1 MDYKPVIIDALRV
14 LEARDKAEKKPF
26 SVRAYATVLR
36 HLEAHPAP
44 IRSLAEIPVFQGVG
58 EKIKKKMEEI
68 VETGR
73 LEAAEKAKAD
83 YPLDALA
90 LFGGIYGI
98 GPVKAKELVDMGLRT
113 LTDLR
118 VELHLRPDLL
128 HEKQKAGLFYYE
140 DLVERIP
147 REEMREHEAYL
158 QGILET
164 HCRDTNPTP
173 CGDASVCFTNT
184 PLSSGAGSVSKR
196 EGYVCEAHACV
207 SLTIVGSY
215 RRGAETSGDVDVL
228 LRVPSA
234 WTSLMCAT
242 YLHNFVMELETAGYM
257 EYILALGEKKCMGIA
272 RLPSHDGKDYKARRV
287 DFLIT
292 PEHEYACALLYFT
305 GSDMFNVAFRQR
317 ALQKGYTLNEHGMTP
332 CGDAQSSPA
341 QSRPAGTAG
350 LVGAAGLVSVC
361 STNTPLSRGNV
372 PAPPPFHTEQ
382 DIFRFLSLQY
392 VEPSKR
398 VEGALRTLIKRP
410 KVVYP

>member
-14 LEARDKAEKKPF
+14 LEARDRADKKPF

-73 LEAAEKAKAD
+73 LEAAEKAKAE
-83 YPLDALA
+83 YPLEALA

-98 GPVKAKELVDMGLRT
+98 GPVKARELVEMGLRT

-118 VELHLRPDLL
+118 VELHMRPDLL

-147 REEMREHEAYL
+147 REEMREHDMYL
-158 QGILET
+158 QGVVTQVL
-164 HCRDTNPTP
+164 
-173 CGDASVCFTNT
+173 GQ
-184 PLSSGAGSVSKR
+184 GVSM
-196 EGYVCEAHACV
+196 
-207 SLTIVGSY
+207 TIVGSY
-215 RRGAETSGDVDVL
+215 RRNAETSGDVDVL
-228 LRVPSA
+228 LRVPLA
-234 WTSLMCAT
+234 WTAAEGASSLERLARA
-242 YLHNFVMELETAGYM
+242 LETAGYM
-257 EYILALGEKKCMGIA
+257 EYVLALGEKKCMGIA
-272 RLPSHDGKDYKARRV
+272 RLPAQNKARRV

-305 GSDMFNVAFRQR
+305 GSDMFNVAFRQH
-317 ALQKGYTLNEHGMTP
+317 ALQKGYTLNEHSMEALRAPIPPSMGEKE
-332 CGDAQSSPA
+332 
-341 QSRPAGTAG
+341 
-350 LVGAAGLVSVC
+350 
-361 STNTPLSRGNV
+361 V
-372 PAPPPFHTEQ
+372 PPPPPFKTEE

-410 KVVYP
+410 KVVHP

>member
-14 LEARDKAEKKPF
+14 LEARDKADKKPF

-73 LEAAEKAKAD
+73 LEAAEKAKAE

-98 GPVKAKELVDMGLRT
+98 GPVKARELVDMGLRT

-118 VELHLRPDLL
+118 VELHISHDLL

-147 REEMREHEAYL
+147 REEMREHEMYL
-158 QGILET
+158 QGVITQVLGQ
-164 HCRDTNPTP
+164 D
-173 CGDASVCFTNT
+173 
-184 PLSSGAGSVSKR
+184 VSM
-196 EGYVCEAHACV
+196 
-207 SLTIVGSY
+207 TIVGSY
-215 RRGAETSGDVDVL
+215 RRGAETSGDIDVII
-228 LRVPSA
+228 RVPSSNGQSPLERGVFVEH
-234 WTSLMCAT
+234 TERLHCAT
-242 YLHNFVMELETAGYM
+242 YLHNVVMALETAGYI
-257 EYILALGEKKCMGIA
+257 EYILALGEKKSMGIA
-272 RLPSHDGKDYKARRV
+272 RLPSHDGKGYKARRV

-317 ALQKGYTLNEHGMTP
+317 ALQKGYTLNEHSMAP
-332 CGDAQSSPA
+332 CGDA
-341 QSRPAGTAG
+341 
-350 LVGAAGLVSVC
+350 SVP
-361 STNTPLSRGNV
+361 TPLSRGNV

>member
-14 LEARDKAEKKPF
+14 LEARDKADKKHF

-36 HLEAHPAP
+36 QLEAHPAP
-44 IRSLAEIPVFQGVG
+44 IRSFAEIPVFQGVG

-73 LEAAEKAKAD
+73 LEAAEKAKAE
-83 YPLDALA
+83 YPLEALA
-90 LFGGIYGI
+90 LFGSIYGI
-98 GPVKAKELVDMGLRT
+98 GPVKARELVDMGLRT

-118 VELHLRPDLL
+118 VELHLSHDLL

-147 REEMREHEAYL
+147 REEMWEHELLL
-158 QGILET
+158 QGVVT
-164 HCRDTNPTP
+164 QVV
-173 CGDASVCFTNT
+173 G
-184 PLSSGAGSVSKR
+184 
-196 EGYVCEAHACV
+196 EGV

-228 LRVPSA
+228 LRVPSS
-234 WTSLMCAT
+234 WTSLMCGT
-242 YLHNFVMELETAGYM
+242 YLHKFVMAIEENGYM

-272 RLPSHDGKDYKARRV
+272 RLPSRGKDYKARRV

-317 ALQKGYTLNEHGMTP
+317 ALQKGYTLNEHIMAP
-332 CGDAQSSPA
+332 IGDSP
-341 QSRPAGTAG
+341 P
-350 LVGAAGLVSVC
+350 
-361 STNTPLSRGNV
+361 
-372 PAPPPFHTEQ
+372 PPPFTSEQ

>member
-14 LEARDKAEKKPF
+14 LEARDRADKKPF
-26 SVRAYATVLR
+26 SARAYATVLR
-36 HLEAHPAP
+36 HLEAHPNT
-44 IRSLAEIPVFQGVG
+44 IRSLVEIPIFQGVG

-73 LEAAEKAKAD
+73 LEAAEKAKAE
-83 YPLDALA
+83 YPLEALA

-98 GPVKAKELVDMGLRT
+98 GPVKAGELVEMGLRT

-118 VELHLRPDLL
+118 VELHMRPDLL
-128 HEKQKAGLFYYE
+128 HEKQKAGLAYYE

-147 REEMREHEAYL
+147 REEMREHESLL
-158 QGILET
+158 QGVVTQVL
-164 HCRDTNPTP
+164 
-173 CGDASVCFTNT
+173 GQ
-184 PLSSGAGSVSKR
+184 GVSKR
-196 EGYVCEAHACV
+196 EGYGDACV
-207 SLTIVGSY
+207 SMTIVGSY

-234 WTSLMCAT
+234 WTPLMCGE
-242 YLHNFVMELETAGYM
+242 YLHTFVRALEENGYM
-257 EYILALGEKKCMGIA
+257 EYVLALGEKKCMGIA
-272 RLPSHDGKDYKARRV
+272 RLPAQGKDYKARRV

-305 GSDMFNVAFRQR
+305 GSDMFNVAFRQH
-317 ALQKGYTLNEHGMTP
+317 ALQKGYTLNEHFLSSM
-332 CGDAQSSPA
+332 GD
-341 QSRPAGTAG
+341 
-350 LVGAAGLVSVC
+350 
-361 STNTPLSRGNV
+361 
-372 PAPPPFHTEQ
+372 APPPPFKTED

-410 KVVYP
+410 KVVHP

>member
-14 LEARDKAEKKPF
+14 LEARDRADKKPF

-83 YPLDALA
+83 YPLEALA

-98 GPVKAKELVDMGLRT
+98 GPVKARELVEMGLRT

-118 VELHLRPDLL
+118 VELHMRPDLL

-147 REEMREHEAYL
+147 REEMREHERFL
-158 QGILET
+158 VGTL
-164 HCRDTNPTP
+164 R
-173 CGDASVCFTNT
+173 VCSTNT
-184 PLSSGAGSVSKR
+184 PLSHQAGSVSKR
-196 EGYVCEAHACV
+196 EGYGDACV
-207 SLTIVGSY
+207 SITIVGSY

-234 WTSLMCAT
+234 WTAAEGAS
-242 YLHNFVMELETAGYM
+242 YLHKFVRALETAGYM
-257 EYILALGEKKCMGIA
+257 EYVLALGEKKCMGVA
-272 RLPSHDGKDYKARRV
+272 RLRGKDYKARRV

-305 GSDMFNVAFRQR
+305 GSDMFNVAFRQH
-317 ALQKGYTLNEHGMTP
+317 ALQKGYTLNEHSMEALRAPIPPSMGEKE
-332 CGDAQSSPA
+332 
-341 QSRPAGTAG
+341 
-350 LVGAAGLVSVC
+350 
-361 STNTPLSRGNV
+361 V
-372 PAPPPFHTEQ
+372 PPPPPFKTEE

-392 VEPSKR
+392 VDPSKR

-410 KVVYP
+410 KVVHP

>member
-14 LEARDKAEKKPF
+14 LEARDRADKKPF

-83 YPLDALA
+83 YPLEALA

-98 GPVKAKELVDMGLRT
+98 GPVKARELVEMGLRT
-113 LTDLR
+113 IIDLR
-118 VELHLRPDLL
+118 IELHMRPDLL

-147 REEMREHEAYL
+147 REEMREHDMYL
-158 QGILET
+158 QGVVTQVL
-164 HCRDTNPTP
+164 
-173 CGDASVCFTNT
+173 GQ
-184 PLSSGAGSVSKR
+184 GVSM
-196 EGYVCEAHACV
+196 
-207 SLTIVGSY
+207 TIVGSY
-215 RRGAETSGDVDVL
+215 RRNAETSGDVDVL
-228 LRVPSA
+228 LRVPLA
-234 WTSLMCAT
+234 WTAAEGASSLERLARA
-242 YLHNFVMELETAGYM
+242 LETAGYM
-257 EYILALGEKKCMGIA
+257 EYVLALGEKKCMGIA
-272 RLPSHDGKDYKARRV
+272 RLPAQNKARRV

-305 GSDMFNVAFRQR
+305 GSDMFNVAFRQH
-317 ALQKGYTLNEHGMTP
+317 ALQKGYTLNEHNMTP
-332 CGDAQSSPA
+332 MGDAPS
-341 QSRPAGTAG
+341 
-350 LVGAAGLVSVC
+350 
-361 STNTPLSRGNV
+361 
-372 PAPPPFHTEQ
+372 PPPFHTEQ

-410 KVVYP
+410 KVVHP

>member
-1 MDYKPVIIDALRV
+1 MGMTFLRETVLSIFNDFLHKKLKVTHDYRKRHIIDYKPVMDYKPVIIDALRV
-14 LEARDKAEKKPF
+14 LEARDKADKKPF

-73 LEAAEKAKAD
+73 LEAAEKAKAE

-90 LFGGIYGI
+90 LFGSIYGI
-98 GPVKAKELVDMGLRT
+98 GPVKARELVDMGLRT

-118 VELHLRPDLL
+118 VELHMRPDLL

-147 REEMREHEAYL
+147 REEMREHEVYL
-158 QGILET
+158 QAII
-164 HCRDTNPTP
+164 DTIR
-173 CGDASVCFTNT
+173 A
-184 PLSSGAGSVSKR
+184 PLSREAGEVSMT
-196 EGYVCEAHACV
+196 V
-207 SLTIVGSY
+207 VGSY

-234 WTSLMCAT
+234 WTSLMCGE
-242 YLHNFVMELETAGYM
+242 YLHNVVMALETAGYM

-272 RLPSHDGKDYKARRV
+272 RLHDGKDYKARRV

-317 ALQKGYTLNEHGMTP
+317 ALQKGYTLNEHLLASI
-332 CGDAQSSPA
+332 GDA
-341 QSRPAGTAG
+341 
-350 LVGAAGLVSVC
+350 
-361 STNTPLSRGNV
+361 

-410 KVVYP
+410 KVCYP

>member
-26 SVRAYATVLR
+26 SVRAYVTVLR

-44 IRSLAEIPVFQGVG
+44 IRSLEEIPVFQGVG

-73 LEAAEKAKAD
+73 LEAAEKAKAE

-98 GPVKAKELVDMGLRT
+98 GPVKARELVDMGLRT

-118 VELHLRPDLL
+118 VELHMRPDLL

-147 REEMREHEAYL
+147 REEMREHELLL
-158 QGILET
+158 QGILGT

-173 CGDASVCFTNT
+173 CGDASVPT

-196 EGYVCEAHACV
+196 EGYGDACV
-207 SLTIVGSY
+207 SITIVGSY

-228 LRVPSA
+228 LRVPSS
-234 WTSLMCAT
+234 WTSLKCAS
-242 YLHNFVMELETAGYM
+242 YLHKFVGSLEEGGYM
-257 EYILALGEKKCMGIA
+257 EYGLALGEKKCMGIA

-317 ALQKGYTLNEHGMTP
+317 ALQKGYTLNEHLLTSM
-332 CGDAQSSPA
+332 GDAP
-341 QSRPAGTAG
+341 T
-350 LVGAAGLVSVC
+350 
-361 STNTPLSRGNV
+361 
-372 PAPPPFHTEQ
+372 PPPFHTEQ

-410 KVVYP
+410 TVVYP

>member
-44 IRSLAEIPVFQGVG
+44 LRSLAEIPVFQGVG

-83 YPLDALA
+83 YPLEALA
-90 LFGGIYGI
+90 LFGSIYGI
-98 GPVKAKELVDMGLRT
+98 GPVKARELVDMGLRT

-158 QGILET
+158 QAII
-164 HCRDTNPTP
+164 DTVRAPLSS
-173 CGDASVCFTNT
+173 GDASVPT

-207 SLTIVGSY
+207 SITVVGSY

-234 WTSLMCAT
+234 WTSLMCAS

-272 RLPSHDGKDYKARRV
+272 RLRDGKDYKARRV

-317 ALQKGYTLNEHGMTP
+317 ALQKGYTLNEHIMAP

-341 QSRPAGTAG
+341 
-350 LVGAAGLVSVC
+350 GAAGLVSVC

-372 PAPPPFHTEQ
+372 PPPPPFHTEQ

-410 KVVYP
+410 KVCYP

>member
-14 LEARDKAEKKPF
+14 LEARDKADKKPF

-44 IRSLAEIPVFQGVG
+44 IRSIAEIPVFQGVG

-73 LEAAEKAKAD
+73 LEAAEKAKVD

-98 GPVKAKELVDMGLRT
+98 GPVKARELVDMGLRT

-118 VELHLRPDLL
+118 VELHMRPDLL

-158 QGILET
+158 QGVVET
-164 HCRDTNPTP
+164 LRS
-173 CGDASVCFTNT
+173 GDASVPT
-184 PLSSGAGSVSKR
+184 PLSHQAGSVSKR
-196 EGYVCEAHACV
+196 EGYGDACV
-207 SLTIVGSY
+207 SIVGSY

-228 LRVPSA
+228 LRVPSS

-242 YLHNFVMELETAGYM
+242 YLHTFVMAMETAGYM

-272 RLPSHDGKDYKARRV
+272 RLPSRDGKEYKARRV

-317 ALQKGYTLNEHGMTP
+317 ALQKGYTLNEHELTP
-332 CGDAQSSPA
+332 MNE
-341 QSRPAGTAG
+341 
-350 LVGAAGLVSVC
+350 AAK
-361 STNTPLSRGNV
+361 
-372 PAPPPFHTEQ
+372 PPPFTSEQ

-398 VEGALRTLIKRP
+398 VEGAVRVMIKRP
-410 KVVYP
+410 TVVYP

>member
-1 MDYKPVIIDALRV
+1 MFCEKSENILPSPRERGCGVYEVRLRLPKIEVETWKEGRHTMDYKPVIIDALRV
-14 LEARDKAEKKPF
+14 LEARDRADKKPF

-36 HLEAHPAP
+36 HLEAHHAP
-44 IRSLAEIPVFQGVG
+44 IRCKAEIPIFQGVG

-83 YPLDALA
+83 YPLEALA

-98 GPVKAKELVDMGLRT
+98 GPVKARELVEMGLRT
-113 LTDLR
+113 IIDLR
-118 VELHLRPDLL
+118 VELHMRPDLL

-147 REEMREHEAYL
+147 REEMRMHELLL
-158 QGILET
+158 QGFVTQVLGQDVSMTIVGTL
-164 HCRDTNPTP
+164 RVP
-173 CGDASVCFTNT
+173 T
-184 PLSSGAGSVSKR
+184 PLSHRAGDVSMT
-196 EGYVCEAHACV
+196 V
-207 SLTIVGSY
+207 VGSY

-234 WTSLMCAT
+234 WTPLMCGE
-242 YLHNFVMELETAGYM
+242 YLHKFVRALEENGYM
-257 EYILALGEKKCMGIA
+257 EYVLALGEKKCMGIA
-272 RLPSHDGKDYKARRV
+272 RLPAHGKDYKARRV

-292 PEHEYACALLYFT
+292 PENEYACALLYFT
-305 GSDMFNVAFRQR
+305 GSDMFNVAFRQH
-317 ALQKGYTLNEHGMTP
+317 ALQRGYTLNEHSMTP
-332 CGDAQSSPA
+332 MKLPDGTDAP
-341 QSRPAGTAG
+341 P
-350 LVGAAGLVSVC
+350 
-361 STNTPLSRGNV
+361 
-372 PAPPPFHTEQ
+372 PPPFHTEE

>member
-14 LEARDKAEKKPF
+14 LEARDKADKKPF

-44 IRSLAEIPVFQGVG
+44 IRSLEEIPVFQGVG

-73 LEAAEKAKAD
+73 LEAAEKAKAE

-98 GPVKAKELVDMGLRT
+98 GPVKARELVDMGLRT

-118 VELHLRPDLL
+118 VELHMRPDLL

-158 QGILET
+158 QGVVET
-164 HCRDTNPTP
+164 LRS
-173 CGDASVCFTNT
+173 GDASVCFTNT
-184 PLSSGAGSVSKR
+184 PLSCGDASVPTPLSREAGDVSI
-196 EGYVCEAHACV
+196 
-207 SLTIVGSY
+207 TIVGSY

-228 LRVPSA
+228 LRVPSS

-242 YLHNFVMELETAGYM
+242 YLHTFVMTMETAGYI

-272 RLPSHDGKDYKARRV
+272 RLLGKDYKARRV

-317 ALQKGYTLNEHGMTP
+317 ALQKGYTLNEHSMTSMKLP
-332 CGDAQSSPA
+332 D
-341 QSRPAGTAG
+341 GTNA
-350 LVGAAGLVSVC
+350 
-361 STNTPLSRGNV
+361 

-398 VEGALRTLIKRP
+398 VEGAVRVMIKRP
-410 KVVYP
+410 TVVYP

>member
-14 LEARDKAEKKPF
+14 LEARDRADKKPF

-36 HLEAHPAP
+36 HLQAHPAP
-44 IRSLAEIPVFQGVG
+44 IRCLAEIPVFQGVG

-83 YPLDALA
+83 YPLEALA

-98 GPVKAKELVDMGLRT
+98 GPVKAGELVEMGLRT

-118 VELHLRPDLL
+118 VELHMRPDLL

-158 QGILET
+158 VGTL
-164 HCRDTNPTP
+164 PA
-173 CGDASVCFTNT
+173 CGERFPT
-184 PLSSGAGSVSKR
+184 PLSHQAREVSI
-196 EGYVCEAHACV
+196 
-207 SLTIVGSY
+207 TIVGSY

-234 WTSLMCAT
+234 WTSLMCAS
-242 YLHNFVMELETAGYM
+242 YLHKFVRALETAGYM
-257 EYILALGEKKCMGIA
+257 EYVLALGEKKCMGIA
-272 RLPSHDGKDYKARRV
+272 RLPAQNKARRV

-305 GSDMFNVAFRQR
+305 GSDMFNVAFRQH
-317 ALQKGYTLNEHGMTP
+317 ALQKGYTLNEHFLASMGEKE
-332 CGDAQSSPA
+332 
-341 QSRPAGTAG
+341 
-350 LVGAAGLVSVC
+350 V
-361 STNTPLSRGNV
+361 
-372 PAPPPFHTEQ
+372 PPPFKTEE

-410 KVVYP
+410 KVVHP

>member
-14 LEARDKAEKKPF
+14 LEARDRADKKPF

-44 IRSLAEIPVFQGVG
+44 IRCKAEIPVFQGVG

-83 YPLDALA
+83 YPLEALA

-98 GPVKAKELVDMGLRT
+98 GPVKAGELVEMGLRT

-118 VELHLRPDLL
+118 VELHMRPDLL
-128 HEKQKAGLFYYE
+128 HEKQKVGLFYYE

-147 REEMREHEAYL
+147 REEMQEHEML
-158 QGILET
+158 VET
-164 HCRDTNPTP
+164 LR
-173 CGDASVCFTNT
+173 GDASVPT
-184 PLSSGAGSVSKR
+184 PLSRGNGTPTPLSHQAGEVSI
-196 EGYVCEAHACV
+196 
-207 SLTIVGSY
+207 TIVGSY

-234 WTSLMCAT
+234 WTSLMCAS
-242 YLHNFVMELETAGYM
+242 YLHKFVGALETAGYM
-257 EYILALGEKKCMGIA
+257 EYVLALGEKKCMGIA
-272 RLPSHDGKDYKARRV
+272 RLPAHGKDYKARRV

-305 GSDMFNVAFRQR
+305 GSDMFNVAFRQH
-317 ALQKGYTLNEHGMTP
+317 ALQKGYTLNEHVLASM
-332 CGDAQSSPA
+332 GDA
-341 QSRPAGTAG
+341 
-350 LVGAAGLVSVC
+350 
-361 STNTPLSRGNV
+361 
-372 PAPPPFHTEQ
+372 PAPPPFHTEE
-382 DIFRFLSLQY
+382 DVFRFLSLQY

>member
-14 LEARDKAEKKPF
+14 LEARDRADKKPF

-44 IRSLAEIPVFQGVG
+44 IRSLVEIPVFQGVG

-73 LEAAEKAKAD
+73 LEAAEKAKAE
-83 YPLDALA
+83 YPLEALA

-98 GPVKAKELVDMGLRT
+98 GPVKAGELVEMGLRT

-118 VELHLRPDLL
+118 IELHMRPDLL
-128 HEKQKAGLFYYE
+128 HEKQKAGLAYYE

-147 REEMREHEAYL
+147 REEMREHEGFI
-158 QGILET
+158 QHI
-164 HCRDTNPTP
+164 
-173 CGDASVCFTNT
+173 
-184 PLSSGAGSVSKR
+184 SKKVWSDMSISMR
-196 EGYVCEAHACV
+196 EGYGDAHKARSPCGTALCV
-207 SLTIVGSY
+207 SIVGSY

-234 WTSLMCAT
+234 WTSLMCAS
-242 YLHNFVMELETAGYM
+242 YLHKFVGALETAGYM
-257 EYILALGEKKCMGIA
+257 EYVLALGEKKCMGIA
-272 RLPSHDGKDYKARRV
+272 RLPAHGKDYKARRV

-305 GSDMFNVAFRQR
+305 GSDMFNVAFRQH
-317 ALQKGYTLNEHGMTP
+317 ALQKGYTLNEHVLASM
-332 CGDAQSSPA
+332 GD
-341 QSRPAGTAG
+341 
-350 LVGAAGLVSVC
+350 
-361 STNTPLSRGNV
+361 
-372 PAPPPFHTEQ
+372 APPPPPFKTEE

-410 KVVYP
+410 KVVHP